1 MGIRVLV
8 SVDMEGIA
16 GVVHGDDIHPGHSE
30 FERNRTLLTAE
41 ANAAVRGVHAFDA
54 DARVVVADAHAW
66 FRNLLPDV
74 LDRRALLVRGEPR
87 PNGMMAGLTAE
98 LDAVL
103 FIGYH
108 GMAGTPR
115 SVLAHTM
122 SGRVIAEVRCNG
134 RPLGELGLNTAL
146 AAHHGVPP
154 VLASGDDTVAAEAA
168 EVAPGIHCVE
178 VKKALGAHAAVTL
191 HPEEACEQIESAVPQ
206 ALADRDAVRPLRFEG
221 PVQLEVRVH
230 RPHMAEHA
238 LLVPGMERIDGCT
251 VRYPAPDFPTAYQVI
266 ELIATL
272 GAV

>member
-1 MGIRVLV
+1 V
-8 SVDMEGIA
+8 
-16 GVVHGDDIHPGHSE
+16 
-30 FERNRTLLTAE
+30 
-41 ANAAVRGVHAFDA
+41 
-54 DARVVVADAHAW
+54 
-66 FRNLLPDV
+66 
-74 LDRRALLVRGEPR
+74 
-87 PNGMMAGLTAE
+87 
-98 LDAVL
+98 
-103 FIGYH
+103 
-108 GMAGTPR
+108 
-115 SVLAHTM
+115 
-122 SGRVIAEVRCNG
+122 
-134 RPLGELGLNTAL
+134 
-146 AAHHGVPP
+146 
-154 VLASGDDTVAAEAA
+154 
-168 EVAPGIHCVE
+168 